1 MDEQKVVQCVREAV
15 EAYRSEWPKF
25 PEVVIPEGGA
35 RQDDDWFYVAVSRR
49 PPYDDMRAFEYYD
62 HLNAIEKLLKQEH
75 GIKVLLVPARA
86 AA

>member
-1 MDEQKVVQCVREAV
+1 MTHEQVVELVELAV
-15 EAYRSEWPKF
+15 DQYRDSWPAF
-25 PEVVIPEGGA
+25 PAVQVPVEGV
-35 RQDDDWFYVAVSRR
+35 RQDQDWFYVAIARQ

-62 HLNAIEKLLKQEH
+62 HLNAIEKQLKQEH